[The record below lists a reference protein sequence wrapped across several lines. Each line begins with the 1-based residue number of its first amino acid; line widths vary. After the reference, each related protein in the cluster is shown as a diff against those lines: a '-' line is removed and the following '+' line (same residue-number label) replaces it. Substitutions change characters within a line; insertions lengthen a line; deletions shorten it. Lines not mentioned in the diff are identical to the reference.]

1 VYLEV
6 FRNILFFGVR
16 SESVVFAL
24 HVVVTLYHHR
34 LPDVEK
40 KFAVQVKIEHCKE
53 NSIDDSE
60 DSKYF
65 KEEFCQFIHIFFLMN
80 LLLFCSS
87 VIVDFIIS
95 KAYF

>member
-1 VYLEV
+1 VYLEI
-6 FRNILFFGVR
+6 FRNILLFGVR

-24 HVVVTLYHHR
+24 HVVVALYHHR
-34 LPDVEK
+34 LPDVKK

-65 KEEFCQFIHIFFLMN
+65 KEEFCQFIHIV
-80 LLLFCSS
+80 CPYE
-87 VIVDFIIS
+87 FIIFV
-95 KAYF
+95 AL